1 VGLVVDP
8 LVPTKEPQESTTV
21 TPAEIIYHRRVQ
33 VLDRAGQTSVTEACR
48 TFGVSRT
55 TYYRWAGRAQRYG
68 LAALLPKGRRPPVMP
83 TATPPDQVE
92 AVLAEAVAR
101 PTIGAQRLVDH
112 LADRGVRLS
121 ASGVQKILRRHR
133 LGRRA
138 QRVAALAQLTAA
150 TSGIVTTQAK
160 DGPFG
165 FCHFAARPG
174 DLVALDTF
182 YVGKLKGIG
191 PVWQLTAV
199 DTATRYGIGALVAG
213 DKSAR
218 DTAGFIDHVAERLA
232 GIGVELGGVL
242 TDNGPEFTGT
252 AFTSHLQQLGVRH
265 HRIPPRSPNHN
276 AVCER
281 FQGTALQEFYRP
293 AFHRQHFARL
303 ADLNGQLQAGSR
315 PTTPA
320 AVTMATSCAAA
331 RPLRSWRRTYHD
343 HAKGPPATSTRTQE
357 ALAASVAP
365 TGQDHGRAGRAAA
378 AAGHGPG
385 RGRR

>member
-1 VGLVVDP
+1 MLGVDLGLADHGLRLQVPLRVGLVVDP

-33 VLDRAGQTSVTEACR
+33 VLDRAGQTSVTQACR

-55 TYYRWAGRAQRYG
+55 TSYRWAGRAQRYG
-68 LAALLPKGRRPPVMP
+68 LAALLANGRRPPVLP

-121 ASGVQKILRRHR
+121 ASGVQKLLRRHR

-150 TSGIVTTQAK
+150 TSGIVTTQAN

-182 YVGKLKGIG
+182 SVGKPRGHRPGL
-191 PVWQLTAV
+191 
-199 DTATRYGIGALVAG
+199 ATHR
-213 DKSAR
+213 R
-218 DTAGFIDHVAERLA
+218 
-232 GIGVELGGVL
+232 
-242 TDNGPEFTGT
+242 
-252 AFTSHLQQLGVRH
+252 RH
-265 HRIPPRSPNHN
+265 RH
-276 AVCER
+276 
-281 FQGTALQEFYRP
+281 
-293 AFHRQHFARL
+293 
-303 ADLNGQLQAGSR
+303 
-315 PTTPA
+315 
-320 AVTMATSCAAA
+320 
-331 RPLRSWRRTYHD
+331 PLRDR
-343 HAKGPPATSTRTQE
+343 
-357 ALAASVAP
+357 
-365 TGQDHGRAGRAAA
+365 RAGCWR
-378 AAGHGPG
+378 HVGPRHRRLG
-385 RGRR
+385 RPRC